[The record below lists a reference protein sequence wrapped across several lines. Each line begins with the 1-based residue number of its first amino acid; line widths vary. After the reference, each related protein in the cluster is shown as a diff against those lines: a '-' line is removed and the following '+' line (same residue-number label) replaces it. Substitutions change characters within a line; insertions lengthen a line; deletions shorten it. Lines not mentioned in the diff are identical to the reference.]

1 MQDRALAET
10 GVAAHGRACCRQRPS
25 SRPRRESSRLIIR
38 RVVTMMVPDV
48 CEVDAASRILEGGG
62 GRKRMKMRMSMEKRS
77 VTRWRE
83 PSSHTS
89 GQQEPAR
96 E

>member
-1 MQDRALAET
+1 
-10 GVAAHGRACCRQRPS
+10 
-25 SRPRRESSRLIIR
+25 
-38 RVVTMMVPDV
+38 MMVPDV
-48 CEVDAASRILEGGG
+48 CEVDAASRILQGGG
-62 GRKRMKMRMSMEKRS
+62 GRKKMKMRMSMEKRS

-89 GQQEPAR
+89 GQQESER